1 MLSRIYCF
9 WEILLMKK
17 KYLKKSDKKIFLII
31 VENIKN
37 TRFSTFA
44 QTCVKVVLCRR
55 RAGVGQ
61 LAVVGVWPMWGLE
74 AQGSGFNF
82 LKAPSAPAKKDGK
95 TLTRENIFT

>member
-1 MLSRIYCF
+1 
-9 WEILLMKK
+9 MKK

-31 VENIKN
+31 VENIKD

-61 LAVVGVWPMWGLE
+61 LAVVGV
-74 AQGSGFNF
+74 
-82 LKAPSAPAKKDGK
+82 
-95 TLTRENIFT
+95 